1 MKNPIIIVG
10 AGAAG
15 IGMGVL
21 LKRLELPFVI
31 IEKTAIGASF
41 LRWPN
46 ETRFISPSFTGNA
59 FGAVDLNAVTPDSSP
74 AFSLRTEHPSGREYT
89 RYLEDLAMYFKLP
102 IKTDVEVNA
111 VYHDT
116 EGEHHFVLETSLGNI
131 GSDHL
136 IWAAGEFAYPNRQSF
151 LGAHHC
157 QHYADIKTWS
167 SLDGEHFTVIGG
179 YESGVDAAYQ
189 LAKLGKQVVLFDAAN
204 QLQQHGSDSSYF
216 LSPFTRQRFN
226 DVQNQ
231 IEVINAS
238 IAEIRPEEDGVVL
251 KTADNK
257 SFLSPTSPINCTGF
271 STSLSL
277 VKDLFDFTD
286 GHVQLNKY
294 DESTLCPNLF
304 LVGPQVRH
312 AEAIFCFI
320 YKFRQRFGIVG
331 ETLSERILGDEDI
344 RTEVINYYR
353 HNQFYLDDLA
363 CCDEECVC

>member
-1 MKNPIIIVG
+1 MKDRIVIVG

-31 IEKTAIGASF
+31 IDQDTIGASF

-74 AFSLRTEHPSGREYT
+74 AFSLRTEHPSGHDYA
-89 RYLEDLAMYFKLP
+89 RYLEDLALYFQLP
-102 IKTDVEVNA
+102 IKTDIKVDA
-111 VYHDT
+111 VYHDP
-116 EGEHHFVLETSLGNI
+116 ESEHPFALETSLGNI
-131 GSDHL
+131 GSDYL

-151 LGAHHC
+151 VGAHHC

-167 SLDGEHFTVIGG
+167 ALDGDHFTVIGG

-189 LAKLGKQVVLFDAAN
+189 LAKRDKKVVIFDADN

-226 DVQNQ
+226 EVDNN
-231 IEVINAS
+231 IDVINAR
-238 IAEIRPEEDGVVL
+238 IAEVIQEDDGFLL
-251 KTADNK
+251 KTTDNK
-257 SFLSPTSPINCTGF
+257 SFFSPTLPINCTGF

-277 VKDLFDFTD
+277 VKELFDFED

-331 ETLSERILGDEDI
+331 ETLSERMLGDEDI